1 MITTIY
7 KCDKCGN
14 EQDTDE
20 QFWTVGITARTK
32 WHRDMNDV
40 VKSIHVCRP
49 CLESFGIYVQKKKDE
64 PLPEPPTVEEL
75 IREIIARCS
84 DVWRRQ
90 NDLS

>member
-14 EQDTDE
+14 EQNDTE
-20 QFWTVGITARTK
+20 QFWTVGITAEVMYVSSR
-32 WHRDMNDV
+32 V

-49 CLESFGIYVQKKKDE
+49 CLESFGIYVSPKKDE
-64 PLPEPPTVEEL
+64 PLPAPPTVEEL

-84 DVWRRQ
+84 D
-90 NDLS
+90 D

>member
-32 WHRDMNDV
+32 WHQDMDATER
-40 VKSIHVCRP
+40 SIQVCRP
-49 CLESFGIYVQKKKDE
+49 CLESFGIHVSQKKDK
-64 PLPEPPTVEEL
+64 PLPAPPTVEEL
-75 IREIIARCS
+75 IREIIVRCS
-84 DVWRRQ
+84 DV
-90 NDLS
+90 

>member
-14 EQDTDE
+14 EQTTKE
-20 QFWTVGITARTK
+20 QFWTVGVIATTSHSSSGALPI
-32 WHRDMNDV
+32 
-40 VKSIHVCRP
+40 KSIHVCRP

-64 PLPEPPTVEEL
+64 LLPKPPTVEEL

-84 DVWRRQ
+84 DKG
-90 NDLS
+90 